1 MAMAG
6 RKQAW
11 SFGHYRVLSVL
22 YFSYFSNIFSRTAVQ
37 VSLAAMQAD
46 ASLHFTPAMTA
57 TVLGSGA
64 GVQVAGKLLGAS
76 VLAKLGPLMAFWV
89 NHTIMF
95 SGLTL
100 MTLPIGGAF
109 NFPRFLAGW
118 TLNMWSAATMWP
130 SMTSI
135 AGEAFKDNGFTSAV
149 GLLST
154 SSRVGAIL
162 GNIVWG
168 ALAAKF
174 SWVLLIRAA
183 SVFSI
188 CSALALKY
196 FVLPYPAPPAAAD
209 SPKEDVAD
217 AEVRLK
223 VPFAAAMRIFARN
236 PRLWMIYFVQAMMTL
251 CMEAQALLPVY
262 LRQGA
267 GLSAA
272 AAGAMAA
279 VYPLGAAGAT
289 VVGGAIFDRFTG
301 TRRAAL
307 FGLEHLCALGGLGL
321 LAGSPGSPTSFAL
334 LAIMAGTAPTF
345 YLVTAD
351 FINRYAGPD
360 YAGTLMSWLDVPGQ
374 LGNMLFI
381 SLYPS
386 MVERGGWSL
395 VFRTLQGTTLCGSAV
410 CIAYLLLDGKCST
423 SLSPASSPKLNWKL
437 PHSCGSDADLYATAG
452 PESRASPR
460 RDGKP
465 CVKVTSKCSSRSKC
479 PGMYMYVRTS

>member
-1 MAMAG
+1 M
-6 RKQAW
+6 
-11 SFGHYRVLSVL
+11 
-22 YFSYFSNIFSRTAVQ
+22 
-37 VSLAAMQAD
+37 
-46 ASLHFTPAMTA
+46 
-57 TVLGSGA
+57 
-64 GVQVAGKLLGAS
+64 
-76 VLAKLGPLMAFWV
+76 
-89 NHTIMF
+89 
-95 SGLTL
+95 
-100 MTLPIGGAF
+100 
-109 NFPRFLAGW
+109 PRA
-118 TLNMWSAATMWP
+118 
-130 SMTSI
+130 
-135 AGEAFKDNGFTSAV
+135 
-149 GLLST
+149 
-154 SSRVGAIL
+154 
-162 GNIVWG
+162 
-168 ALAAKF
+168 
-174 SWVLLIRAA
+174 
-183 SVFSI
+183 
-188 CSALALKY
+188 
-196 FVLPYPAPPAAAD
+196 
-209 SPKEDVAD
+209 
-217 AEVRLK
+217 RLK
-223 VPFAAAMRIFARN
+223 VPFAAGMRIFARN